1 MHYLL
6 ASISRWTRR
15 SQPLKKSSCSTSG
28 PTIPLIEFDGPARG
42 GRFIHFE

>member
-1 MHYLL
+1 MHYSL

-15 SQPLKKSSCSTSG
+15 SQPSKKSSCSRCG
-28 PTIPLIEFDGPARG
+28 PTILLIEFDGPARG